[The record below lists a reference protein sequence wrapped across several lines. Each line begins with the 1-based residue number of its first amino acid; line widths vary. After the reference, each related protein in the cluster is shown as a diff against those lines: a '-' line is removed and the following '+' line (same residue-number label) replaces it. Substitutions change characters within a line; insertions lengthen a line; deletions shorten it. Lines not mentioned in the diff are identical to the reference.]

1 LLNSTET
8 ESKIQVDKILL
19 ILKPYSNRNQ
29 IERTNLLIQ
38 VQRLIEE
45 QLLFI
50 NQNTTYFGRTF
61 FFPLLN
67 KWKRVVINALE
78 KKIVDTM
85 PQLVVVADPPYIV
98 DIDGSKVVNLLVKNQ
113 GESTAEGCIM
123 IPNVIDLATGASIK
137 GKNTYS
143 NEIPSGNNLEFQ

>member
-1 LLNSTET
+1 
-8 ESKIQVDKILL
+8 
-19 ILKPYSNRNQ
+19 
-29 IERTNLLIQ
+29 
-38 VQRLIEE
+38 
-45 QLLFI
+45 
-50 NQNTTYFGRTF
+50 
-61 FFPLLN
+61 
-67 KWKRVVINALE
+67 
-78 KKIVDTM
+78 M

-143 NEIPSGNNLEFQ
+143 NPPRNSIGQ

>member
-1 LLNSTET
+1 MPPGSFLKQALSYRQKRLSEYAEILSKIIKEELNIHLLSSLIDLWKHLEAFFDLLNSTET

-78 KKIVDTM
+78 KEK
-85 PQLVVVADPPYIV
+85 L
-98 DIDGSKVVNLLVKNQ
+98 
-113 GESTAEGCIM
+113 
-123 IPNVIDLATGASIK
+123 
-137 GKNTYS
+137 
-143 NEIPSGNNLEFQ
+143 